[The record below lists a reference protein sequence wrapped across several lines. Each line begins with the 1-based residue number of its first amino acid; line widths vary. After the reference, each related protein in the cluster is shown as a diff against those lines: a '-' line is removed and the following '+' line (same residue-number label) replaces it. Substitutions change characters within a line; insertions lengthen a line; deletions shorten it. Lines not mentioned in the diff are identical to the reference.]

1 MTEGSADEAHHRSSS
16 LRAYVGCLRQASR
29 ALNPAGVGFSVD
41 RLFTHEGCTVYRFGD
56 AGEYRYFTK
65 CDGAASSSSSWS
77 ETRPCGKSQCRD
89 AREIP
94 TAYERPTL

>member
-1 MTEGSADEAHHRSSS
+1 MKRAIAIAACAFVLAACGKPAERST
-16 LRAYVGCLRQASR
+16 
-29 ALNPAGVGFSVD
+29 PAGVGFNVD
-41 RLFTHEGCTVYRFGD
+41 RLFTHEGCTVYLFGD

-65 CDGAASSSSSWS
+65 CEGAASSNTNWS

-94 TAYERPTL
+94 TVYGRPVL

>member
-1 MTEGSADEAHHRSSS
+1 MKRAVAIAACALVLAACGKPAERST
-16 LRAYVGCLRQASR
+16 
-29 ALNPAGVGFSVD
+29 PAGVGFSVD

-65 CDGAASSSSSWS
+65 CEGAAYSGSSWS
-77 ETRPCGKSQCRD
+77 ESRPCSKSQCRD

-94 TAYERPTL
+94 TAYGSPCCE

>member
-1 MTEGSADEAHHRSSS
+1 MMRAIAIAACALVLAACGKPAEHSA
-16 LRAYVGCLRQASR
+16 
-29 ALNPAGVGFSVD
+29 PAGVGFNVD

>member
-1 MTEGSADEAHHRSSS
+1 MKRAIATAACALVLAACSKPAEHSA
-16 LRAYVGCLRQASR
+16 
-29 ALNPAGVGFSVD
+29 PAGVGFNVD
-41 RLFTHEGCTVYRFGD
+41 RLFTHEGCTVYRFDD

-77 ETRPCGKSQCRD
+77 EARPCGKSQCRD

-94 TAYERPTL
+94 TAYERPPL

>member
-1 MTEGSADEAHHRSSS
+1 MK
-16 LRAYVGCLRQASR
+16 RAIAIAAC
-29 ALNPAGVGFSVD
+29 ALVLAACGKPAEHSTPAGVGFNVD
-41 RLFTHEGCTVYRFGD
+41 RLFTHDGCTVYRFGD

-65 CDGAASSSSSWS
+65 CEGAASSNTTWS

-94 TAYERPTL
+94 TAYGRSVL